1 MNYGPD
7 FVKFMQVLGVFLL
20 SSGLL
25 YLFWKADEE
34 LHQYPP
40 IRIIGYW
47 FCYSSII
54 TVGVLLIPV
63 QGERGGEGCLVLLA
77 IYLVVCT
84 VTDALMCQVYDG
96 MQYLGVL
103 GGCIW
108 VTMSETR
115 NALGFS
121 LITFVGMQY
130 LILMK
135 KYGKADGMGYC
146 ICALFLAG
154 RNIDIEG
161 YLYHMVISFSLL
173 AVVQLLRNNVT
184 LKGNLRR
191 SVALY
196 PYISIGF
203 IVMWIFLS

>member
-1 MNYGPD
+1 MNCGPD
-7 FVKFMQVLGVFLL
+7 FVKSMQVLWVFLL
-20 SSGLL
+20 SAGLL
-25 YLFWKADEE
+25 CLFWKADEE
-34 LHQYPP
+34 LHQYAPN
-40 IRIIGYW
+40 RIVRCW

-54 TVGVLLIPV
+54 TAGVLLIPAHDEK
-63 QGERGGEGCLVLLA
+63 GEIKCLILLA

-84 VTDALMCQVYDG
+84 VTDVLMCQVYDG

-108 VTMSETR
+108 ALMNETQ
-115 NALGFS
+115 NGIGFS
-121 LITFVGMQY
+121 LIMFVGMQY
-130 LILMK
+130 FILMK

-154 RNIDIEG
+154 KNIDIEG

-173 AVVQLLRNNVT
+173 AVVQLLGNNVT
-184 LKGNLRR
+184 RKGDLKRP
-191 SVALY
+191 VALY

-203 IVMWIFLS
+203 MVMWIFLS